1 MIEEISREFML
12 MARYHVMRMT
22 DREAPRLD
30 RSAYLL
36 LSRLDAEGPMSIG
49 QLAEAFQLDT
59 STVNRQVAALVRNG
73 DAERIPDPDGG
84 MARKLRLTGEGV
96 RRLVADRELY
106 RQQLERVVEDW
117 SEEDRGLLLE
127 LLLRFNRAVEERRGM
142 HWPR

>member
-1 MIEEISREFML
+1 VIEEISREFML